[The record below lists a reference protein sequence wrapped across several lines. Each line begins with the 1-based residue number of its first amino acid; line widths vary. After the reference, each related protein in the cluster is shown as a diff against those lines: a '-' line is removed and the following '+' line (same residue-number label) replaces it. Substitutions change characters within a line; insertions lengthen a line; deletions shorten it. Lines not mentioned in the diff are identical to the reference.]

1 MSSTAKMTPLSTI
14 LDGPPR
20 SSSPGAIIVIL
31 AVSEAIRE
39 ARKIE
44 SGTLYAMLCDRLTLS
59 AYQGVIS
66 TLKGAGLVS
75 EANHMLTWIGPEL
88 R

>member
-1 MSSTAKMTPLSTI
+1 MTPLST
-14 LDGPPR
+14 
-20 SSSPGAIIVIL
+20 IVIL

-39 ARKIE
+39 ARRIE
-44 SGTLYAMLCDRLTLS
+44 SGTLYALLCDRLCDRLTLS

-66 TLKGAGLVS
+66 ALKGAGLVS

>member
-1 MSSTAKMTPLSTI
+1 MNTPLSTI
-14 LDGPPR
+14 LDR
-20 SSSPGAIIVIL
+20 NRTTSSPGAIIVLL

-66 TLKGAGLVS
+66 GVKGAVNVS

>member
-1 MSSTAKMTPLSTI
+1 MPAPLSTI
-14 LDGPPR
+14 LDR
-20 SSSPGAIIVIL
+20 NRTTSSPGAIIVTL

-66 TLKGAGLVS
+66 ALKGAELVS